1 MRIKIQIILT
11 NSQQVM
17 RCLKDL
23 LAVRLE
29 LEINRTLMDLCRSI
43 QTQKELPV
51 TKELQILDTLLKH
64 HLMGRKVTVI
74 DL

>member
-23 LAVRLE
+23 LVVRLE

-43 QTQKELPV
+43 RTPKELPV

-64 HLMGRKVTVI
+64 HLMGRKATVI

>member
-11 NSQQVM
+11 NSRQVM

-29 LEINRTLMDLCRSI
+29 LEINRTLMDLCKSI

>member
-23 LAVRLE
+23 LVVRQE
-29 LEINRTLMDLCRSI
+29 LEINRTLMGLCRSI
-43 QTQKELPV
+43 RTPKELPV
-51 TKELQILDTLLKH
+51 TKELQMLDTQLKR
-64 HLMGRKVTVI
+64 HLMVRMVTVI